1 MVNHCFPQM
10 SKYHKECIYLYGE
23 GNEHRLTG
31 THETSSMEEFSWKSR
46 SRRASVRIPVYT
58 ESKGFGYF
66 EDRRPASNIDPYL
79 VTGAIVDVCCLNG
92 KYIKKLI
99 DHLDVSRSNKY

>member
-1 MVNHCFPQM
+1 MTNHCFPRM
-10 SKYHKECIYLYGE
+10 MKFHKECIYLYGE

-46 SRRASVRIPVYT
+46 SRGASVRIPVYT
-58 ESKGFGYF
+58 EQRKCGYF

-79 VTGAIVDVCCLNG
+79 VTGALVDIICLEG
-92 KYIKKLI
+92 KKI
-99 DHLDVSRSNKY
+99 